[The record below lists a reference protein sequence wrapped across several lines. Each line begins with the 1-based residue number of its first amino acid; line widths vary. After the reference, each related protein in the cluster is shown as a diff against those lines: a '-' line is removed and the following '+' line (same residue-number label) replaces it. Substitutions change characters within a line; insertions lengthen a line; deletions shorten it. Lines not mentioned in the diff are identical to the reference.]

1 MNLIKWKLTNG
12 NELRLIIQMNNV
24 INNGYE
30 LRLVMQNKI
39 ITFNYT
45 KWIMLIFKVNCYQ
58 QISTFTFN

>member
-30 LRLVMQNKI
+30 LFLVIQNKI
-39 ITFNYT
+39 
-45 KWIMLIFKVNCYQ
+45 VV
-58 QISTFTFN
+58 